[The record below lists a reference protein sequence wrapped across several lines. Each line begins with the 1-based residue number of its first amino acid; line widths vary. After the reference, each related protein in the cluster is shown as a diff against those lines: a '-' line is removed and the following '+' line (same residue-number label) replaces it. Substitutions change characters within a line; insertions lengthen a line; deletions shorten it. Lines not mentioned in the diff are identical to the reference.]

1 MRPRFYCL
9 LLAVITASL
18 LLPTIANA
26 HELTAKK
33 AKAALKPLA
42 DSLIPTINPE
52 IAKKLPG
59 ASVAKSDV
67 RECRVSKSKHRASC
81 AVTFSIAGATTGET
95 ECVIE
100 GVVKFRN
107 ARSKDLKVAIQGS
120 LICYFEVPPP

>member
-1 MRPRFYCL
+1 MGSRFYAL
-9 LLAVITASL
+9 LLVAVTASL
-18 LLPTIANA
+18 LLPTTASA

-67 RECRVSKSKHRASC
+67 RDCRVKKSHRASC
-81 AVTFSIAGATTGET
+81 AVTYSVAGASTGET
-95 ECVIE
+95 ECVVE
-100 GVVKFRN
+100 GVVKFKN
-107 ARSKDLKVAIQGS
+107 ARSRDLKVAIQGS